1 MMGLARRNPP
11 DQKSDTSLSFAK
23 KEKEAEGIPSR
34 HREEVQG
41 RRTLTGDVT
50 RTASVKYT
58 RTEIGRA
65 TKAGTGTARKTTIG
79 GEIGT
84 TVLIVN
90 VTVIAI
96 ATIEIKGTVV
106 VKADTTM
113 TETEI
118 GVRTMI
124 DDETRTGIGL
134 RIMTV
139 ALVDDACSFV
149 GTNRYALRQ

>member
-1 MMGLARRNPP
+1 MTGRARRNPP
-11 DQKSDTSLSFAK
+11 DLKSDTFLSFAK

-34 HREEVQG
+34 RREEVQG
-41 RRTLTGDVT
+41 RQTLTGDVT

-65 TKAGTGTARKTTIG
+65 TKAGTGTARKIMRG
-79 GEIGT
+79 GEIET
-84 TVLIVN
+84 LIVN
-90 VTVIAI
+90 GTVIAI
-96 ATIEIKGTVV
+96 GTTEIKETVV

-134 RIMTV
+134 GIMTV
-139 ALVDDACSFV
+139 ALVDDV
-149 GTNRYALRQ
+149 